1 MKFGKLLKRQ
11 IEQSLPEWRD
21 KFVSYKEL
29 KRIVASISG
38 SPADEAAFVAALA
51 ADIDKI
57 DSFFLEQEEEFVIR
71 HRARILRTPI
81 HRFSSFELQ
90 EAIKK
95 TSSSAAAAE
104 AAEVAGIRREIVD
117 FHGEMVL
124 LLSYSSINYIG
135 VGKIL
140 KKHDKRTGG
149 ALAAPVAEAVRE
161 RRHFFKT
168 ETVSRMVREC
178 EAMMAEAAAVLP
190 AEAAPEALAAAAE
203 QGIFRN
209 TVAALLTME
218 DVRRGSSTHGRHSLP
233 PLTLPDSDWLRSF
246 QPPSPIPI
254 Q

>member
-71 HRARILRTPI
+71 HRARTPI
-81 HRFSSFELQ
+81 RFNSFELQ

-95 TSSSAAAAE
+95 AAE
-104 AAEVAGIRREIVD
+104 AAAEVAGIRREIVD

-178 EAMMAEAAAVLP
+178 EAMMAEAAVLP

-203 QGIFRN
+203 HGIFRN

>member
-71 HRARILRTPI
+71 HR
-81 HRFSSFELQ
+81 ELQ

-95 TSSSAAAAE
+95 AAE
-104 AAEVAGIRREIVD
+104 AAAEVAGIRREIVD

-178 EAMMAEAAAVLP
+178 EAMMAEAAVLP

-203 QGIFRN
+203 HGIFRN

>member
-71 HRARILRTPI
+71 HR
-81 HRFSSFELQ
+81 ELQ

-95 TSSSAAAAE
+95 AAE
-104 AAEVAGIRREIVD
+104 AAAEMAGIRREIVD

-178 EAMMAEAAAVLP
+178 EAMMAEAAVLP

-203 QGIFRN
+203 HGIFRN

>member
-1 MKFGKLLKRQ
+1 MPSWLQ
-11 IEQSLPEWRD
+11 
-21 KFVSYKEL
+21 
-29 KRIVASISG
+29 
-38 SPADEAAFVAALA
+38 
-51 ADIDKI
+51 
-57 DSFFLEQEEEFVIR
+57 
-71 HRARILRTPI
+71 
-81 HRFSSFELQ
+81 ELQ

-95 TSSSAAAAE
+95 AAE
-104 AAEVAGIRREIVD
+104 AAAEVAGIRREIVD

-178 EAMMAEAAAVLP
+178 EAMMAEAAVLP

-203 QGIFRN
+203 HGIFRN

>member
-29 KRIVASISG
+29 KRIVSSISG
-38 SPADEAAFVAALA
+38 CPPSPAEEAMFVAALD

-71 HRARILRTPI
+71 HRVLYVAV
-81 HRFSSFELQ
+81 SF
-90 EAIKK
+90 
-95 TSSSAAAAE
+95 
-104 AAEVAGIRREIVD
+104 
-117 FHGEMVL
+117 
-124 LLSYSSINYIG
+124 LS
-135 VGKIL
+135 
-140 KKHDKRTGG
+140 
-149 ALAAPVAEAVRE
+149 
-161 RRHFFKT
+161 
-168 ETVSRMVREC
+168 
-178 EAMMAEAAAVLP
+178 
-190 AEAAPEALAAAAE
+190 E

-209 TVAALLTME
+209 TVAALLTMQ
-218 DVRRGSSTHGRHSLP
+218 DVRSGSSTHGRHSLP

>member
-29 KRIVASISG
+29 KRIVGSISG
-38 SPADEAAFVAALA
+38 SPPSPADEATFVAALA

-71 HRARILRTPI
+71 HR
-81 HRFSSFELQ
+81 ELQ

-95 TSSSAAAAE
+95 AA

-135 VGKIL
+135 VAKIL

-178 EAMMAEAAAVLP
+178 EAMFP
-190 AEAAPEALAAAAE
+190 PPPPAAPEAWRDVEALAAAE

-246 QPPSPIPI
+246 QPPSLIPI

>member
-57 DSFFLEQEEEFVIR
+57 DSFFLEQEEEF
-71 HRARILRTPI
+71 
-81 HRFSSFELQ
+81 ELQ

-95 TSSSAAAAE
+95 AAE
-104 AAEVAGIRREIVD
+104 AAAEVAGIRREIVD

-178 EAMMAEAAAVLP
+178 EAMMAEAAVLP

-203 QGIFRN
+203 HGIFRN

>member
-29 KRIVASISG
+29 KRIVSSISG
-38 SPADEAAFVAALA
+38 CPPSPAEEAMFVAALD

-71 HRARILRTPI
+71 HR
-81 HRFSSFELQ
+81 ELQ
-90 EAIKK
+90 EAIK
-95 TSSSAAAAE
+95 AAAE
-104 AAEVAGIRREIVD
+104 RNAAAAEVAGIRREIVD

-124 LLSYSSINYIG
+124 LLNYSSINYIG
-135 VGKIL
+135 VAKIV

-149 ALAAPVAEAVRE
+149 GLAPAVTKAVRE
-161 RRHFFKT
+161 RRHFFNKT

-178 EAMMAEAAAVLP
+178 EAAVGAALFPSSSSAAEAEGQAAARRDL
-190 AEAAPEALAAAAE
+190 EALAAAE

-209 TVAALLTME
+209 TVAALLTMQ
-218 DVRRGSSTHGRHSLP
+218 DVRSGSSTHGRHSLP

>member
-81 HRFSSFELQ
+81 HPLQFELQ

-95 TSSSAAAAE
+95 SAAAE

-233 PLTLPDSDWLRSF
+233 PLTLPDSNWLRSF